1 MDPGE
6 WRLAAIAKRKKTEPG
21 ALPEVVVAGGAGGL
35 PADGVPMQSLQG
47 DDLQGM
53 LQKWAPHLCETPM
66 QQGEDLH
73 CAMDPADMQNA
84 SVVQRPAETQY
95 DACLSMDW
103 VSMDREA
110 LQRSTALE
118 YVPFDPFGGVEVLDV
133 PSGSEGESMGLLHEE
148 DVKGMLKQWAPH
160 LLDKKMLEGQDLL
173 TAALAWTSTEQALQL
188 LGEGQDRIS
197 LDDIPMGMQDAMP
210 ENIWF
215 PSEK

>member
-1 MDPGE
+1 MEPGE
-6 WRLAAIAKRKKTEPG
+6 WRLTAIAKRKRTEPG

-53 LQKWAPHLCETPM
+53 LQ
-66 QQGEDLH
+66 
-73 CAMDPADMQNA
+73 NA

-103 VSMDREA
+103 EA

-173 TAALAWTSTEQALQL
+173 TAALAWTSTERALQL